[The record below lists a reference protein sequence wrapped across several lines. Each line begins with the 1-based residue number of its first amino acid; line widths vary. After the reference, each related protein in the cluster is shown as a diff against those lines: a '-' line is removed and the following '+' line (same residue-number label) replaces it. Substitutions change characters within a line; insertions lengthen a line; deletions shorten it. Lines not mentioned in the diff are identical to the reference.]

1 MMKTG
6 LITAVAVLFGCSVCA
21 AKPANSAP
29 RSQESANAA
38 QTLRQMTNSNKVPK
52 TLLDQAQC
60 IGVIPNMTKA
70 GLLVGGEHGSGLVSC
85 RTSSGWS
92 APAFFGISGGSIG
105 LEAGAQ
111 NSQIVLLMNNQGK
124 QDLLQGKFQLS
135 ANAVAAGP
143 TGSNYSASAGWKAPV
158 LSYKQSHGA
167 YAGAS
172 IQGSTIS
179 INSGAIHKVYGQNVT
194 ARQVLSGKVQTP
206 SQARQFTDA
215 LPQG

>member
-1 MMKTG
+1 MIKTG
-6 LITAVAVLFGCSVCA
+6 FVTAVVLLFACSVCA
-21 AKPANSAP
+21 ARPAKAAEG
-29 RSQESANAA
+29 QESASAA
-38 QTLRQMTNSNKVPK
+38 QTLRQMTASNKVPK
-52 TLLDQAQC
+52 SLLDQSQC
-60 IGVIPNMTKA
+60 IGVVPNLTKA

-111 NSQIVLLMNNQGK
+111 TSQIILLMNKRGK
-124 QDLLQGKFQLS
+124 EDLLKGKFQLT

-143 TGSNYSASAGWKAPV
+143 TGSNYSASAGWKAPI
-158 LSYKQSHGA
+158 LSYKQSQGA

-179 INSGAIHKVYGQNVT
+179 MNNGDIHKVYGQNVT
-194 ARQVLSGKVQTP
+194 AHQVLSGSVRTP
-206 SQARQFTDA
+206 RQAQQFTKA